1 MDDSATQSGSGG
13 GRGMSLQRPPSPSPR
28 DGLPELRAHESLEEW
43 FDRADAALYAVKN
56 SGRNAAR
63 LSA

>member
-1 MDDSATQSGSGG
+1 MFRPQRHRDVK
-13 GRGMSLQRPPSPSPR
+13 RGMSLQRPPSPSPR

-56 SGRNAAR
+56 SGRNATR